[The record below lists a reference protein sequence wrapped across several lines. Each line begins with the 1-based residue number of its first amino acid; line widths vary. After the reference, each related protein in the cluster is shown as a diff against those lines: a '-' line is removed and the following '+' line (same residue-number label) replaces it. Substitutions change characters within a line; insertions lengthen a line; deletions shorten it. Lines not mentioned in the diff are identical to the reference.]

1 MIPRPPSSTL
11 TVTLVPYPTLF
22 RSGEHLAEPLLGD
35 EALDVLC
42 GDFGVDGHE
51 ESLGARWRRCGGC
64 GAARA
69 GQAVATLA
77 VSSLGSLKA
86 TFSTTPLTFS
96 TFTSKRSRHAATT
109 SSTRTSGAEAPA
121 VMPRLEMPAS
131 FDQSMS
137 AARCTRSARAQP
149 SRQAPPTNR

>member
-1 MIPRPPSSTL
+1 MRISDWSSDVCSSDL
-11 TVTLVPYPTLF
+11 
-22 RSGEHLAEPLLGD
+22 LAEPVLGD

-77 VSSLGSLKA
+77 VRSLGSLKA
-86 TFSTTPLTFS
+86 TFSTTPLTFY
-96 TFTSKRSRHAATT
+96 TLTSKRSRHEDTT
-109 SSTRTSGAEAPA
+109 PSTRTSGAAAPA
-121 VMPRLEMPAS
+121 VRPRE
-131 FDQSMS
+131 
-137 AARCTRSARAQP
+137 RKREGKGK
-149 SRQAPPTNR
+149 

>member
-51 ESLGARWRRCGGC
+51 ESLGARRRRCGGC

-77 VSSLGSLKA
+77 VRSLGSLKA
-86 TFSTTPLTFS
+86 AFSTTPHPFS
-96 TFTSKRSRHAATT
+96 HFTSTRSRHAATT
-109 SSTRTSGAEAPA
+109 PHTRPSGAETRA
-121 VMPRLEMPAS
+121 VMPRLESPS
-131 FDQSMS
+131 
-137 AARCTRSARAQP
+137 RAQE
-149 SRQAPPTNR
+149 